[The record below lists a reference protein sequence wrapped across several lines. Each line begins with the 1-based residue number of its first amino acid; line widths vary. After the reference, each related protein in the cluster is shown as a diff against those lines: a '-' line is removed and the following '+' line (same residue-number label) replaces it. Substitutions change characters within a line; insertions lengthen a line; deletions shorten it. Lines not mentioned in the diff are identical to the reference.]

1 MTRCINRKTGDTIRR
16 RAASVKRM
24 FQLRLAA
31 HTLQSS
37 SAAIRG
43 LKHAGYEAYLCAVME
58 EFWVTGK
65 LATKRDTP
73 GHFRARP
80 ASVPSR

>member
-1 MTRCINRKTGDTIRR
+1 
-16 RAASVKRM
+16 
-24 FQLRLAA
+24 
-31 HTLQSS
+31 
-37 SAAIRG
+37 
-43 LKHAGYEAYLCAVME
+43 ME